1 MNELIKSFY
10 TQFTDKQLT
19 DSDYQNVI
27 DMYGTDMQAF
37 VRDFEKKYITPQGQE
52 FNEDFY
58 EELTNYETALR
69 TPTPITTEDKTVE
82 GIDIPEY
89 KPTTLKYIE
98 QPINQWL
105 ENQENFFKSSTE
117 GGVDDVNHL
126 HMLKNAYEPFGFRLF
141 ETVAGVQ
148 AFGDER
154 STAITIEAPNGKDK
168 FTIDISDPNVHKQLL
183 DFTNLHAPKEGTPE
197 YLEGQ
202 RQRELTFGI
211 GLNYINASKI
221 SDKEKEEINAF
232 VNNPN
237 LFDLQKTLP
246 SYYGGVSRD
255 VQPYQF
261 ELTEAENQLRKN
273 NPEFQKFDVEG
284 KYIEIPRDQIEAKA
298 REIIKGQKLS
308 EIQKNKKLDFIDN
321 KLGKYKDQGIA
332 GLGEILVKDQL
343 NSQEL
348 ELVKKQ
354 EQLGLDIQLFDN
366 NSAFI
371 KKFQDPNFRS
381 IIPEG
386 EDVEMVELKN
396 GNTVSKIDLEKYQEA
411 IKENVFNINKLQA
424 DRDELLQYYTIQQ
437 SDISPDL
444 LKRDLRLTSMF
455 GNLLTAEVIDGAYGL
470 LRYPLGWAMHVT
482 PDAIDNIIKKAD
494 TNVTGFTGKLR
505 ESVRPIQTI
514 QSPAEFL
521 TNSAEENAAFVIQGM
536 SQMLPFIGFTMAGGG
551 AARVLASRFGASAV
565 TAGRVAEAA
574 RYSSMIMNVGGRKMA
589 ELTVEE
595 EANPWSEKHSLLYK
609 NMYATAYALPEA
621 VFEGL
626 TTIRFLKNIGKT
638 NRLKLTGTKQNLYNV
653 IKDRLKGGYGFYPLQ
668 EGAAEWLTEF
678 FQNTIEGRDPFENT
692 THAGLTGLLMGFGMG
707 GFDYMQGYL
716 NQQLFD
722 SEKLKAF
729 DEKDGKEF
737 IEIDNRINRLN
748 KIIDPNNTTV
758 SPEGKQEAEAKLK
771 QLTKRQEQ
779 LSKEFDKHFD
789 DVFDNLNLNDRE
801 YEAFKK
807 ITKRGFNIRKQ
818 IDQIYKSMPA
828 GKDRQKALEVLEK
841 DAADLEAAREFYKRG
856 PGNLFKLLN
865 SDKQQGYIDRARKRR
880 PDTKD
885 PKKLEAAATDIL
897 YEDLYIEDFNTQ
909 QINADQSQGKL
920 KLKNIKTKAQAL
932 KYIDDLIL
940 KGKVT
945 NPKDIKELTDA
956 KIDIARGRQN
966 GFNYY
971 DTNGVNWAVG
981 IQDNAVKNRRTK
993 TFSHEIGHAVFAS
1006 KFGGLNTREDKKLL
1020 SDMTKAIMN
1029 YLKIHE
1035 ADAYVRIQQRLSPYK
1050 GFVRNE
1056 ETLAFLLEEM
1066 PNINGRTMAPLLN
1079 SFLNSAGIKVST
1091 LTETLDWWDDLSS
1104 RVAKGELNFRD
1115 FKTIDPKDLN
1125 LKKSVE
1131 ETFSDGRGKINVE
1144 LQKKIGDK
1152 KYQPGERL
1160 GRDIGADLLAYA
1172 FENKLF
1178 NTFIL
1183 GNIPNNVSPEKYLN
1197 DVYSNLYNHMSNF
1210 SPVLENG
1217 KPNIDQ
1223 LGRPDIYGWVMG
1235 QLGFKALDVS
1245 KKIFDEGTRKA
1256 KQTQLDKAKEAK
1268 AKEDKKQYLEDE
1280 FGKYNQKIGVT
1291 PELQKILTNV
1301 IGIVVAKYERGL
1313 KEDLSINKTYPDFI
1327 REVNK
1332 ELVKNYKDII
1342 NWHGSGQAYAKF
1354 LKENLPT
1361 IITKIKT
1368 SYLSKN
1374 FPEMVSKVI
1383 KGQEDKG
1390 YRPYSEWK
1398 GKTIAREKKSKTGR
1412 TSGNQLM
1419 KKNSEV
1425 INKMINDKGEF
1436 TNQDVIDLLLSAQN
1450 KREGLA
1456 KQIAVDIGSEIIAND
1471 LIQYNINQPKF
1482 EGMSNENVEKL
1493 LLQTPI
1499 ARRFVNNDAAIS
1511 QGLNDTFGSEVIRQM
1526 DMGVRSSVEGY
1537 RVLSKI
1543 ANEPAGVRLKT
1554 QWPTFLEKLDQTNDP
1569 GLAFDNSYQES
1580 GFTEKQYEKIRE
1592 ALVSIYNEYYV
1603 PYKKKAK
1610 SQAINFE
1617 EYYQNNFVEFQN
1629 KDSATKL
1636 LNKLFGEE
1644 INWGKESD
1652 KDTRIKTARN
1662 LVAEYTI
1669 NKIKSKGLN
1678 GLKDILDLHIGHMTT
1693 ASKIGGGRFQFFK
1706 DNNDAMKHLVD
1717 LVPSIEEL
1725 TWVKGVGQKPPI
1737 VKGVLNGKEFN
1748 YTIESKIPQHAG
1760 KATNKYKKLHGKNW
1774 ETELRKDSIVE
1785 SKKMETELRAWLD
1798 FLNEQRKEVVI
1809 DETTKKPLLDKNGNE
1824 VTKIDDIDFGLA
1836 FINQNSNMN
1845 TMLRRSATVR
1855 WMFEGT
1861 TSDAIV
1867 YEHVIPAD
1875 TVNVN
1880 LIDYYFNEDTN
1891 LTKDDIDQ
1899 LFEDYT
1905 VAFVPKKMDD
1915 IISEFFKNTMPLA
1928 WRIGMNPLI
1937 MRYYNIQHITRKNMY
1952 AVRDLAGQYP
1962 VVGAGV
1968 VIKGQNLRVKSSIE
1982 QANQDFVIAMQK
1994 SVDLN
1999 AKEKGASIIDFDDTL
2014 ATSDSKII
2022 VNLPAQIVGGKQYG
2036 YETWDDG
2043 KVKMTSN
2050 ATEKITP
2057 AEFAENS
2064 EGFESIGATFDF
2076 SEFNEVKDGKR
2087 GPFLGK
2093 SLSLQKKFGTKDMFV
2108 LTARP
2113 QAAAPAIH
2121 KFLKGVGLN
2130 IPLQNITGLE
2140 DGTPQAKAQHIVKMA
2155 ADGYNNF
2162 LFADD
2167 AIKNVKA
2174 VSQAIDALDVNGKVY
2189 QLRLKHS
2196 KESINAETLN
2206 QILDENN
2213 QDSPAVKKKKLSGE
2227 EAKFYGKPK
2236 AWYKTLLDLRSKT
2249 NLVFVPPSAED
2260 LRGLWNNHIAGKGKK
2275 GEADILW
2282 FEETIVR
2289 PYARGE
2295 RAMDVARLF
2304 MIDKL
2309 SALYDVYGKD
2319 FKKDLKKEG
2328 YVGIFTKQD
2337 AVRMYIWD
2345 KLGYKIPGN
2354 QNDIK
2359 SAIAKLKTDQNLMT
2373 FAEQLLNEVYSH
2385 VNTKYKINYVQPKK
2399 NWKDQSIDSDVTS
2412 SILSGR
2418 KALYGEFLN
2427 NKEKVFT
2434 KENMNKIEAIY
2445 GAEFRKALEDI
2456 FYRMEMGVNRSAKDM
2471 DNFWIKW
2478 LNAGV
2483 GNIMFIN
2490 IRSALLQTTSFTNF
2504 IDVVGDNNPVAAM
2517 ARFADFKTFKKDIL
2531 MLWNSKFLRA
2541 RRMRGK
2547 IDISMNEILEG
2558 VDSSQEFFWKL
2569 TKKMQELGYKPTQLG
2584 DSFAIA
2590 LGGASFYRNR
2600 YNTYVKAGMSQTESH
2615 NRAMRDLRERAEETQ
2630 QSSRADLISEQQASI
2645 AGRVFLSFQNV
2656 TMQYTRIAKKLLVDI
2671 KNKRRVKKPDGTYY
2685 NINQSRVIQL
2695 GRIGMY
2701 VGYQHLIFQ
2710 GLQQGILA
2718 LLAFNDDDDKEI
2730 STKQKVNYLNGAIDA
2745 IMRGSGILGGILS
2758 VVKNIAL
2765 EIFRGD
2771 TYRSQN
2777 AILDVSPALKSKY
2790 TKARKIIRGF
2800 EKGKYSDVLIE
2811 TPAFIYG
2818 LPTDRIV
2825 KLIDQFGYGFDLY
2838 GQEYEKY
2845 QRIMLLLGWNHYNF
2859 YDSPPQGGIVNF
2871 LENMSL
2877 GNPETNV
2884 LTKEQQAELDER
2896 IKKLEDIRKRAQ
2908 EKMKK
2913 RLKKNKK

>member
-1 MNELIKSFY
+1 
-10 TQFTDKQLT
+10 
-19 DSDYQNVI
+19 
-27 DMYGTDMQAF
+27 
-37 VRDFEKKYITPQGQE
+37 
-52 FNEDFY
+52 
-58 EELTNYETALR
+58 
-69 TPTPITTEDKTVE
+69 
-82 GIDIPEY
+82 
-89 KPTTLKYIE
+89 
-98 QPINQWL
+98 
-105 ENQENFFKSSTE
+105 
-117 GGVDDVNHL
+117 
-126 HMLKNAYEPFGFRLF
+126 
-141 ETVAGVQ
+141 
-148 AFGDER
+148 
-154 STAITIEAPNGKDK
+154 
-168 FTIDISDPNVHKQLL
+168 
-183 DFTNLHAPKEGTPE
+183 
-197 YLEGQ
+197 
-202 RQRELTFGI
+202 
-211 GLNYINASKI
+211 
-221 SDKEKEEINAF
+221 
-232 VNNPN
+232 
-237 LFDLQKTLP
+237 
-246 SYYGGVSRD
+246 
-255 VQPYQF
+255 
-261 ELTEAENQLRKN
+261 
-273 NPEFQKFDVEG
+273 
-284 KYIEIPRDQIEAKA
+284 
-298 REIIKGQKLS
+298 
-308 EIQKNKKLDFIDN
+308 
-321 KLGKYKDQGIA
+321 
-332 GLGEILVKDQL
+332 
-343 NSQEL
+343 
-348 ELVKKQ
+348 
-354 EQLGLDIQLFDN
+354 
-366 NSAFI
+366 
-371 KKFQDPNFRS
+371 
-381 IIPEG
+381 
-386 EDVEMVELKN
+386 
-396 GNTVSKIDLEKYQEA
+396 
-411 IKENVFNINKLQA
+411 
-424 DRDELLQYYTIQQ
+424 
-437 SDISPDL
+437 
-444 LKRDLRLTSMF
+444 
-455 GNLLTAEVIDGAYGL
+455 
-470 LRYPLGWAMHVT
+470 
-482 PDAIDNIIKKAD
+482 
-494 TNVTGFTGKLR
+494 
-505 ESVRPIQTI
+505 
-514 QSPAEFL
+514 
-521 TNSAEENAAFVIQGM
+521 
-536 SQMLPFIGFTMAGGG
+536 
-551 AARVLASRFGASAV
+551 
-565 TAGRVAEAA
+565 
-574 RYSSMIMNVGGRKMA
+574 
-589 ELTVEE
+589 
-595 EANPWSEKHSLLYK
+595 
-609 NMYATAYALPEA
+609 
-621 VFEGL
+621 
-626 TTIRFLKNIGKT
+626 
-638 NRLKLTGTKQNLYNV
+638 
-653 IKDRLKGGYGFYPLQ
+653 
-668 EGAAEWLTEF
+668 
-678 FQNTIEGRDPFENT
+678 
-692 THAGLTGLLMGFGMG
+692 
-707 GFDYMQGYL
+707 
-716 NQQLFD
+716 
-722 SEKLKAF
+722 
-729 DEKDGKEF
+729 
-737 IEIDNRINRLN
+737 
-748 KIIDPNNTTV
+748 
-758 SPEGKQEAEAKLK
+758 
-771 QLTKRQEQ
+771 
-779 LSKEFDKHFD
+779 
-789 DVFDNLNLNDRE
+789 
-801 YEAFKK
+801 
-807 ITKRGFNIRKQ
+807 
-818 IDQIYKSMPA
+818 
-828 GKDRQKALEVLEK
+828 
-841 DAADLEAAREFYKRG
+841 
-856 PGNLFKLLN
+856 
-865 SDKQQGYIDRARKRR
+865 
-880 PDTKD
+880 
-885 PKKLEAAATDIL
+885 
-897 YEDLYIEDFNTQ
+897 
-909 QINADQSQGKL
+909 
-920 KLKNIKTKAQAL
+920 
-932 KYIDDLIL
+932 
-940 KGKVT
+940 
-945 NPKDIKELTDA
+945 
-956 KIDIARGRQN
+956 
-966 GFNYY
+966 
-971 DTNGVNWAVG
+971 
-981 IQDNAVKNRRTK
+981 
-993 TFSHEIGHAVFAS
+993 
-1006 KFGGLNTREDKKLL
+1006 
-1020 SDMTKAIMN
+1020 MTKAIMN

-2093 SLSLQKKFGTKDMFV
+2093 ALSLQKKFGTKDMFV

-2309 SALYDVYGKD
+2309 SALYNVYGKD

-2445 GAEFRKALEDI
+2445 GTEFRKALEDI
-2456 FYRMEMGVNRSAKDM
+2456 FYRMEMGVNRSAKEM

-2600 YNTYVKAGMSQTESH
+2600 YNTYVKAGRSQTESH